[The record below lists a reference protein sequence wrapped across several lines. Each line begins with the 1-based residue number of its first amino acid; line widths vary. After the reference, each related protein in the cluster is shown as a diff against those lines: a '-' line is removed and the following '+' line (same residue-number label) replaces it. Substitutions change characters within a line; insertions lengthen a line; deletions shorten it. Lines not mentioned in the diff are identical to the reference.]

1 MSECDTLKQTSFA
14 DDYKRFLEWKMSQV
28 RYDTEFG
35 IVHVPASKDGQVDW
49 SQIEDDEFMSKR
61 INAKIL
67 KIRSQPMQAFN
78 GENLKDT
85 ALEQMHSSGSINKMR
100 Q

>member
-35 IVHVPASKDGQVDW
+35 IVHVPASKDG
-49 SQIEDDEFMSKR
+49 
-61 INAKIL
+61 
-67 KIRSQPMQAFN
+67 
-78 GENLKDT
+78 
-85 ALEQMHSSGSINKMR
+85 
-100 Q
+100 

>member
-1 MSECDTLKQTSFA
+1 
-14 DDYKRFLEWKMSQV
+14 
-28 RYDTEFG
+28 
-35 IVHVPASKDGQVDW
+35 VPASKDGQVDW
-49 SQIEDDEFMSKR
+49 NQIEDDEFMSKR

-67 KIRSQPMQAFN
+67 KIRSQRMQAFN